1 MEKKKLIFIYNPKSG
16 KGLIRN
22 YIDDIVNLFSGY
34 GFEVSVYPTRRQMDA
49 YEQVPVL
56 APDYDLLVASGGD
69 GTLDECVSGMMNS
82 EKKIP
87 IGYIPTGSTNDFAQ
101 SLKIPKNLM
110 RAAEIAV
117 TGKQFPCDVGLFNS
131 GYFIYVAAFG
141 LFSDVSYQTN
151 QNMKNVLGHVAYLLE
166 GAKRLYDIPSYPL
179 KIKVNDDVL
188 EGEFVYGMITNSI
201 SVGGMKNMIGKDI
214 QLDDGLFEVT
224 LIRMPQNPI
233 QLNDILT
240 TLLMPIDRKSRYI
253 YTCKTSRIEITSED
267 YVPWTLDGEFGGNH
281 KSVIIENLHQA
292 VTLIVPQ

>member
-1 MEKKKLIFIYNPKSG
+1 
-16 KGLIRN
+16 
-22 YIDDIVNLFSGY
+22 
-34 GFEVSVYPTRRQMDA
+34 
-49 YEQVPVL
+49 
-56 APDYDLLVASGGD
+56 
-69 GTLDECVSGMMNS
+69 
-82 EKKIP
+82 
-87 IGYIPTGSTNDFAQ
+87 
-101 SLKIPKNLM
+101 
-110 RAAEIAV
+110 
-117 TGKQFPCDVGLFNS
+117 
-131 GYFIYVAAFG
+131 
-141 LFSDVSYQTN
+141 
-151 QNMKNVLGHVAYLLE
+151 MKNVLGHVAYLLE